1 MTGLRTLVI
10 SGKKLTTDFYTKWSN
25 EYETAYNKL
34 EIDQRTINRLM
45 NELEHGV

>member
-10 SGKKLTTDFYTKWSN
+10 TRKILTTEFFTKWSQ
-25 EYETAYNKL
+25 EYDKAYNKL

-45 NELEHGV
+45 NEL